1 MCSHVVQGPFTR
13 FMLMQTT
20 IYHTRFFTM
29 CCQLRQRYIIHAFLE
44 LSNNFVVDVTN
55 KLHVQNDHEFIN
67 YMFNHHLSQ
76 HSLS

>member
-1 MCSHVVQGPFTR
+1 MCSHAVQGPFTR

-20 IYHTRFFTM
+20 IYQTRFSTM
-29 CCQLRQRYIIHAFLE
+29 CSQVRQRYIIHAFLE

-55 KLHVQNDHEFIN
+55 KLHVQNDQAFIN
-67 YMFNHHLSQ
+67 YMFNHHLCQ